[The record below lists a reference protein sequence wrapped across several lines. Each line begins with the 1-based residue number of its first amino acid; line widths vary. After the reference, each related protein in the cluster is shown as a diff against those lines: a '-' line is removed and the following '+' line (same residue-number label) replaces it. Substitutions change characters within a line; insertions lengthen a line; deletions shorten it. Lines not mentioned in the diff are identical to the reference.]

1 MTAIYAI
8 VACVIVLL
16 CYTAGRIDG
25 RRRSVVELEGVEDEP
40 NMTVL
45 SAKTGDT
52 IVISYPGTLTKVQ
65 REDIRDQ
72 VDEAIPDGIKVIVLD
87 CGATAALSE
96 RDRRYPIG
104 STQPVRWDDTQPLD
118 QPTEHVQ
125 PTKPWRQE

>member
-16 CYTAGRIDG
+16 SYAAGRIDG

-65 REDIRDQ
+65 RDNIRDQ
-72 VDEAIPDGIKVIVLD
+72 LDESAIGAAGVGVVILD
-87 CGATAALSE
+87 SGATAALSE

-104 STQPVRWDDTQPLD
+104 SSHPVRWDDTQPGSE
-118 QPTEHVQ
+118 P
-125 PTKPWRQE
+125 

>member
-8 VACVIVLL
+8 VACLIVILA
-16 CYTAGRIDG
+16 YTAGRIDG

-40 NMTVL
+40 SMTVL

-65 REDIRDQ
+65 RENIRDQ
-72 VDEAIPDGIKVIVLD
+72 LDESAIGADGVGVVILD
-87 CGATAALSE
+87 SGATAALSE

-104 STQPVRWDDTQPLD
+104 STQPVRWDDTLPGSE
-118 QPTEHVQ
+118 P
-125 PTKPWRQE
+125 